1 MNKKQYSSPDLE
13 VVSFKLNDVILVSM
27 MIVDPEDTASGGVE
41 GGGGEF
47 GDLGD

>member
-13 VVSFKLNDVILVSM
+13 IVSFKLNDVILASM
-27 MIVDPEDTASGGVE
+27 MIVDPEGNASSGEE

-47 GDLGD
+47 GDLRD

>member
-13 VVSFKLNDVILVSM
+13 IVSFKLNDVILASVS
-27 MIVDPEDTASGGVE
+27 IVDPEGNATGGQE

-47 GDLGD
+47 GGLGN